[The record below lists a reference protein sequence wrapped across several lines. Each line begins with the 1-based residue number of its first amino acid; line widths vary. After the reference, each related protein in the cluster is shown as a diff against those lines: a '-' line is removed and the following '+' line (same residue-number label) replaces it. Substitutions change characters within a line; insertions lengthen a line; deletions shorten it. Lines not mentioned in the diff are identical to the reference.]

1 MARNR
6 ILPIPLI
13 LLIPVVLL
21 ITVIVAG
28 VYRFSLSDDEILA
41 KFPSREVQSNSII
54 LDVLNIKSS
63 NPWTIQIPE
72 QNAVSFIDDWDKEL
86 GYLIGQYDADSTRGK
101 VLLPT
106 EYIVQRQI
114 NQEPWIVAPM
124 IVTTQGTG
132 TFYYIGLFKFDALPS
147 RVILLDSVF
156 IGDRIKFHQL
166 EWRDDTIIEASYLTH
181 DVNQAMSEPP
191 KQLNSVSL
199 KRVGNSLHMQQG

>member
-86 GYLIGQYDADSTRGK
+86 GYLIGQYDAGSTRGK

>member
-21 ITVIVAG
+21 IIVIVAG

-41 KFPSREVQSNSII
+41 KFPPSEVQSNSII
-54 LDVLNIKSS
+54 SDVLNIKSS
-63 NPWTIQIPE
+63 NPWTIQVPE
-72 QNAVSFIDDWDKEL
+72 QNAVSFIEDWDKEL
-86 GYLIGQYDADSTRGK
+86 GYLIGHYDAGSTKGK

-106 EYIVQRQI
+106 EFIAQRQI
-114 NQEPWIVAPM
+114 NQEPWILAPM

-132 TFYYIGLFKFDALPS
+132 AFYYIGLFKFDALPS

-199 KRVGNSLHMQQG
+199 KRVGNFLHMQQG

>member
-21 ITVIVAG
+21 IIVIVAG

-41 KFPSREVQSNSII
+41 KFPQSEVQSNSII
-54 LDVLNIKSS
+54 SDVLNIKSS
-63 NPWTIQIPE
+63 NPWTIQVPE
-72 QNAVSFIDDWDKEL
+72 QNAVSFIDEWDKEL
-86 GYLIGQYDADSTRGK
+86 GYLIGQYDAGATKGK

-106 EYIVQRQI
+106 GFIVQRQI
-114 NQEPWIVAPM
+114 EDVPWIVAPM
-124 IVTTQGTG
+124 IVTSQGTG
-132 TFYYIGLFKFDALPS
+132 SFYYIGLFKFDAVPS

-156 IGDRIKFHQL
+156 IGDRIKFNQL
-166 EWRDDTIIEASYLTH
+166 EWRDDTIIDASYLAH
-181 DVNQAMSEPP
+181 DENQAMSEVP

-199 KRVGNSLHMQQG
+199 KRVGNFLHMQQR